1 MSAFETNLIAIA
13 WRNGEYDVVAQTDAP
28 IDVSALDRD
37 GKIHDVSE
45 NTSYVDE
52 AAIIQVGRFAQ
63 YLFPESDPRRNE
75 AEHWLRSLPESVMFI
90 VVHRAQYESGL

>member
-13 WRNGEYDVVAQTDAP
+13 WRNGRYDVIAQTDAP
-28 IDVSALDRD
+28 IDVAALERD

-45 NTSYVDE
+45 NTSYIDE
-52 AAIIQVGRFAQ
+52 AAIIQVGKLGQ
-63 YLFPESDPRRNE
+63 YLLPESDPRRTE
-75 AEHWLRSLPESVMFI
+75 AEDWLRALPDSVMFI